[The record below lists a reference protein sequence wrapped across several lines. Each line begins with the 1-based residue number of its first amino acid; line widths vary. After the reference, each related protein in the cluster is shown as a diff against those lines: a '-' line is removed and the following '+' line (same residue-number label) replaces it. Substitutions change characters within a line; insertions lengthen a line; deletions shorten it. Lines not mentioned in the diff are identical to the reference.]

1 MSKDV
6 GIYTLREVLNMENP
20 VELVV
25 AAFPDEE
32 RAGEVLEELKELER
46 MKFIGMWNAAVITK
60 DAEGKLKL
68 KETAEIKGVKR
79 GAGIG
84 AIAGGIIGILA
95 GGPIGGIVL
104 GAAAGALGGK
114 VIDLGFSDKDL
125 KEMGDLMGPGS
136 SAIIAVIEHKW
147 VGELVDAL
155 EDMGAEILRQELKD
169 EVAATIA
176 AGAAE

>member
-1 MSKDV
+1 
-6 GIYTLREVLNMENP
+6 
-20 VELVV
+20 
-25 AAFPDEE
+25 
-32 RAGEVLEELKELER
+32 
-46 MKFIGMWNAAVITK
+46 MWNAAVIAK

-68 KETAEIKGVKR
+68 KETAEAKGIRR

-114 VIDLGFSDKDL
+114 VIDLGFNDKDL

-155 EDMGAEILRQELKD
+155 EDMGAEILRQELRD

-176 AGAAE
+176 AGTAEE

>member
-1 MSKDV
+1 MD
-6 GIYTLREVLNMENP
+6 NP
-20 VELVV
+20 VELIV
-25 AAFPDEE
+25 AGFDEE
-32 RAGEVLEELKELER
+32 EQAGEVLEELKDLEK
-46 MKFIGMWNAAVITK
+46 MKFIGVWNAAVISK

-68 KETAEIKGVKR
+68 KETAEVKGVKR

-114 VIDLGFSDKDL
+114 VIDLGFSDKEL
-125 KEMGDLMGPGS
+125 KEIGELMGPGS

-155 EDMGAEILRQELKD
+155 EAYGAEIVRQELKD
-169 EVAATIA
+169 EVARTIA
-176 AGAAE
+176 AGTGAA

>member
-1 MSKDV
+1 
-6 GIYTLREVLNMENP
+6 MENP

-25 AAFPDEE
+25 AAFPEEE
-32 RAGEVLEELKELER
+32 RAGEVLEDLKELER

-60 DAEGKLKL
+60 DTEGKLKL

-176 AGAAE
+176 AGTVE

>member
-1 MSKDV
+1 MD
-6 GIYTLREVLNMENP
+6 NP

-25 AAFPDEE
+25 AAFDQEE
-32 RAGEVLEELKELER
+32 QASEILEEIKELER
-46 MKFIGMWNAAVITK
+46 MTFIGVWNAAVITK

-68 KETAEIKGVKR
+68 QETAEIKGVKR

-84 AIAGGIIGILA
+84 AIAGGILGILA

-114 VIDLGFSDKDL
+114 VLDLGFSDKEL
-125 KEMGDLMGPGS
+125 KEIGDLMGPGS

-147 VGELVDAL
+147 VGDLVDAL
-155 EDMGAEILRQELKD
+155 EEYGAEIVRQELKD
-169 EVAATIA
+169 EVARTIA
-176 AGAAE
+176 SGAGPD